1 MACLSTGNRNLAAH
15 ETRSIADVY
24 KSYTYFQDG
33 DVLLAKITP
42 CFENGKLGVAREL
55 KSGIGFGSSEFFVI
69 RPGNQIL
76 SNYIYYYLDQQ
87 CFRDAGKRVMTGA
100 VGHKRVPREFLEALP
115 TPLPPLEEQRR
126 IVAVLDEAFEGLD
139 RARAHAE
146 ANLNDAN
153 ELFEEELGR
162 VFSMNGKGWKVEKI
176 GDICTLKSGKT
187 VSKDRELPAGGIPYV
202 KVGDMNL
209 EANSNGITTSTR
221 FLDREAI
228 SNNQIFPK
236 GTTIFPKR
244 GGAIMTNKK
253 RIVLKEICADLNV
266 MGVMP
271 GKEIKADFLH
281 YYFLSLDM
289 RQIGSGAAVPQINN
303 YDIAPLELQYPADLN
318 EQSRIAEMITMLRH
332 RTSEAVQAY
341 TCQLEDLDSL
351 RQSLLQR
358 AFAGELT

>member
-1 MACLSTGNRNLAAH
+1 
-15 ETRSIADVY
+15 
-24 KSYTYFQDG
+24 
-33 DVLLAKITP
+33 
-42 CFENGKLGVAREL
+42 
-55 KSGIGFGSSEFFVI
+55 
-69 RPGNQIL
+69 
-76 SNYIYYYLDQQ
+76 
-87 CFRDAGKRVMTGA
+87 
-100 VGHKRVPREFLEALP
+100 
-115 TPLPPLEEQRR
+115 
-126 IVAVLDEAFEGLD
+126 
-139 RARAHAE
+139 
-146 ANLNDAN
+146 
-153 ELFEEELGR
+153 
-162 VFSMNGKGWKVEKI
+162 MNGKGWKVEKI

-318 EQSRIAEMITMLRH
+318 EQSRIVEMITMLRH
-332 RTSEAVQAY
+332 RTSEAIQAY
-341 TCQLEDLDSL
+341 TCQLGDLDSL